1 MKNPLKKRGQKII
14 RRFSRTADKVQ
25 EEGKEHI
32 KQNFVKRLSRIAN
45 IKILIVE
52 WVLLVAAL
60 ILLAITQSVWSGNS
74 YTKNTYVSGGTY
86 TEGTIGKV
94 ASLNPLFATTSSEKT
109 LSRLLFSTLST
120 IDFAGQTGFG
130 LAKNIVAK
138 DDGKVWTVTIK
149 DNLKW
154 SDGEPITKE
163 DVYFTARLIQN
174 AAVSTIYDTN
184 LAGVKVE
191 LGENE
196 VVFTLPAAYADFVS
210 ALNFPILPEH
220 ILKDADPKTIVE
232 HEFSTSPVTSG
243 AFTVNAI
250 QNANTEK
257 AFYLSANPHYYKGKP
272 MLNTFVVH
280 TYADKASLISA
291 MSAGSITATAEL
303 SAIDAESVDSNKF
316 YKKDSSINYGVF
328 AILNTTSNSLK
339 NKDLRTA
346 IRRGIDVNEL
356 RALVPNTTPLDF
368 PLLTSQIQLN
378 KYPEI
383 PAQNIEA
390 AKAKVAELKGEGK
403 IMLNLVTTDTGYL
416 PILAGTLTRQLQN
429 LGFEVN
435 LSIEPEGQDF
445 ITNTIPKR
453 NYDILLYEIELGA
466 DPDLLTYYHS
476 SQATSS
482 GLNLSNYTNSLVDDA
497 LLAAR
502 ETTNKELR
510 TKKYETFLEYWTTD
524 VPAIGIYQS
533 NLTYF
538 YNKNVRTF
546 ENDVRLVSPTDRF
559 VDVSSWAVNKA
570 DKNQTP

>member
-32 KQNFVKRLSRIAN
+32 KENFVKRLSRIAN

-52 WVLLVAAL
+52 WILLVTAL
-60 ILLAITQSVWSGNS
+60 ILLAVTQSVWFGNS
-74 YTKNTYVSGGTY
+74 YTKATFAAGGTY

-94 ASLNPLFATTSSEKT
+94 TSLNPLFATTSSEKT

-120 IDFAGQTGFG
+120 IDFAGQTSLG
-130 LAKNIVAK
+130 LAKTITPEQ
-138 DDGKVWTVTIK
+138 DGKVWSVTIK

-163 DVYFTARLIQN
+163 DVYFTAKLIQN
-174 AAVSTIYDTN
+174 PAVNTIYDTN
-184 LAGVKVE
+184 LSRVNIAIIE
-191 LGENE
+191 DQ

-220 ILKDADPKTIVE
+220 ILKDADPKTIIE
-232 HEFSTSPVTSG
+232 HEFSTAPVTSG
-243 AFTVNAI
+243 AFTVNTI
-250 QNANTEK
+250 QSTTAEK
-257 AFYLSANPHYYKGKP
+257 IIYLSANPHYYKGKP
-272 MLNTFVVH
+272 LLNTFVVH
-280 TYADKASLISA
+280 TYTDKASLIDA
-291 MSAGSITATAEL
+291 INAGTITATAEL
-303 SAIDAESVDSNKF
+303 SPSDADAIDTNKF
-316 YKKDSSINYGVF
+316 YEKNSSINFGVF
-328 AILNTTSNSLK
+328 AILNTTSESLK
-339 NKDLRTA
+339 SKDLRAA
-346 IRRGIDVNEL
+346 IRQGIDVNEL
-356 RALVPNTTPLDF
+356 RALVPNTIAMDF
-368 PLLTSQIQLN
+368 PLITSQIQLS
-378 KYPEI
+378 KYPKI
-383 PAQNIEA
+383 PELDVDT
-390 AKAKVAELKGEGK
+390 AKAKIAELSGENK
-403 IMLNLVTTDTGYL
+403 ITLNLVTSDTGCL

-482 GLNLSNYTNSLVDDA
+482 GLNLSNYTNALVDDA

-502 ETTNKELR
+502 ETTNKTLR
-510 TKKYETFLEYWTTD
+510 IKKYETFLEYWTED
-524 VPAIGIYQS
+524 VPAIGLYQS

-559 VDVSSWAVNKA
+559 VDVNSWAVNRA